1 MAAIEEVAVA
11 VEEAGVVDAV
21 VGEDVVAEAGDV
33 AVDEVTVHRLSSW
46 PTPCRCR
53 GLQSSVLLP
62 GSTTTTVADVAA
74 VVAAAEVV
82 AEAVDGVILPVAEE
96 VKVVAASWHLPLTL
110 ALEVEVVSM
119 VRLMSC
125 VALAYWYSQR
135 VFIDRWSCVLLVIG
149 VLYVSYRALLY
160 IYFCSHSFSN

>member
-1 MAAIEEVAVA
+1 MAATEEVAVA
-11 VEEAGVVDAV
+11 VEEAGVADAV

-33 AVDEVTVHRLSSW
+33 AVDEVTVPRLSSW

-53 GLQSSVLLP
+53 ELPWRGPSALLP

-74 VVAAAEVV
+74 VAAAAEVV
-82 AEAVDGVILPVAEE
+82 AEVMAEVILPVAEE
-96 VKVVAASWHLPLTL
+96 MEAVAASWHLPLTL

-125 VALAYWYSQR
+125 MCGLSVLVLSESIHCSTELSFACYW
-135 VFIDRWSCVLLVIG
+135 
-149 VLYVSYRALLY
+149 
-160 IYFCSHSFSN
+160 SFVR